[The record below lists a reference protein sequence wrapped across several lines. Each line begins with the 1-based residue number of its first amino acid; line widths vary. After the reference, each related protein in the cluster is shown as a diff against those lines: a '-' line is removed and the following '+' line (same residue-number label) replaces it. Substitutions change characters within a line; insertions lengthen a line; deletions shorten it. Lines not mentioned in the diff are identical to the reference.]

1 MRFKSYCDDYVNI
14 IIAHLCTQVFD
25 FKLTEEDMRVIE
37 SFNRNER
44 LIIPTIMVS
53 MNSYCMLLF

>member
-1 MRFKSYCDDYVNI
+1 MIFLNIVDVNI
-14 IIAHLCTQVFD
+14 IIAHLCIQVFD
-25 FKLTEEDMRVIE
+25 FKLTDEDMRVIE

-53 MNSYCMLLF
+53 INTCAQ